1 MEEDK
6 EKSRKEFIIKKWRD
20 PSYRGC
26 FSGIGTL
33 TKLLNEDF
41 KKDFTREEVVQA
53 LRTQPAFIN
62 RINRK
67 QTPHN
72 RHYTVQDSF
81 DTWQLD
87 IAFMKKFKKYVGF
100 LLCVDVA
107 SRRMFTRVVT
117 NKSASTISQTLK
129 DIIKNDCNWFSP
141 QKIITDS
148 GKEFEGEFAAFLR
161 QHNIYHSKIKTFVKA
176 SIAERYIG
184 IVKQRL
190 FKAMDS
196 LNTKDWPSLLSNI
209 VKAINS
215 TGNKAIG
222 GLKPI
227 TIKTPHDNIKLREA
241 LKKSG
246 SKEPTHWYDH
256 IKNQEKYEKNPAN
269 IQVGD
274 LVLSNINKGER
285 FRKGYQWKVKFPFRD
300 TYSCQTSFTIP
311 KIST

>member
-1 MEEDK
+1 MDNEQERTD
-6 EKSRKEFIIKKWRD
+6 FIVKKWND
-20 PSYRGC
+20 PRYRGC
-26 FSGIGTL
+26 FTGIATL

-41 KKDFTREEVVQA
+41 KENFTRGEVIEA

-67 QTPHN
+67 KTPHN
-72 RHYTVQDSF
+72 RKYTVQDAF

-87 IAFMKKFKKYVGF
+87 IAFMKKYKKHVGF

-107 SRRMFTRVVT
+107 SRRLYTRIIT
-117 NKSASTISQTLK
+117 NKSAATITHSLK
-129 DIIKNDCNWFSP
+129 HIIQNECNSFSP
-141 QKIITDS
+141 QKIITDQ
-148 GKEFEGEFAAFLR
+148 GKEFEGEFGQFLSR
-161 QHNIYHSKIKTFVKA
+161 NNIYHSKIKTFVKA

-196 LNTKDWPSLLSNI
+196 LNTMDWPKLLTDI

-227 TIKTPHDNIKLREA
+227 NISTPYDNIKLREA

-246 SKEPTHWYDH
+246 APEPTHWYDQ
-256 IKNQEKYEKNPAN
+256 IKNQEAYEKDVNK

-274 LVLSNINKGER
+274 MVLSNITKGER
-285 FRKGYQWKVKFPFRD
+285 FRKGYQWKVSK
-300 TYSCQTSFTIP
+300 
-311 KIST
+311 